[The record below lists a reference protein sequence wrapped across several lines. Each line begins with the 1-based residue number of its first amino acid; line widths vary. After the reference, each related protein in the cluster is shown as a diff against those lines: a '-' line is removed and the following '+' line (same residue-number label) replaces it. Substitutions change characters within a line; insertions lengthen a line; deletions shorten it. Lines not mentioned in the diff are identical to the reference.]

1 MGTEPVEP
9 EFDVARTDMDGGAV
23 RLTPRGE
30 LDLNTGFRLERAL
43 KAVEEEEPP
52 VIIVDL
58 RELDLVDS
66 TGLAKLVAAH
76 RRGAAG
82 GWRVSV
88 VRGTNIVDTV
98 LRTTRLDSYLDVV
111 EDPAEA
117 LVDPAERPEPQV
129 SD

>member
-1 MGTEPVEP
+1 MGTDPVEP
-9 EFDVARTDMDGGAV
+9 EFDVERVDMEGGAV
-23 RLTPRGE
+23 RLAPRGE
-30 LDLNTGFRLERAL
+30 LDLNTGFRLERAI
-43 KAVEEEEPP
+43 KAVEEEQPS
-52 VIIVDL
+52 VLVVDL

-82 GWRVSV
+82 GWRVAV

-98 LRTTRLDSYLDVV
+98 LRTTRLDAYLDVV

-117 LVDPAERPEPQV
+117 LVPPAERVV

>member
-1 MGTEPVEP
+1 MGTDPVEP
-9 EFDVARTDMDGGAV
+9 EFDVERTDMEAGAV

-30 LDLNTGFRLERAL
+30 LDLNTGFRLERVL
-43 KAVEEEEPP
+43 KAVEEETPS

-58 RELDLVDS
+58 RDLDLVDS

-117 LVDPAERPEPQV
+117 LVAPSERPEPQV

>member
-1 MGTEPVEP
+1 MGTDPVEP
-9 EFDVARTDMDGGAV
+9 EFAVDRTDMEGGAV

-30 LDLNTGFRLERAL
+30 LDLNTGFRLERVL
-43 KAVEEEEPP
+43 KAVEEESPP

-58 RELDLVDS
+58 RELDMLDS

-82 GWRVSV
+82 GWRVAV

-111 EDPAEA
+111 GDPAEA
-117 LVDPAERPEPQV
+117 LVEPSERPEPRL

>member
-9 EFDVARTDMDGGAV
+9 DFDVERTDMDGGAV
-23 RLTPRGE
+23 RLAPRGE
-30 LDLNTGFRLERAL
+30 LDLDTGFRLERAI
-43 KAVEEEEPP
+43 KAVEEESPE

-58 RELDLVDS
+58 RALDLLDS

-82 GWRVSV
+82 GWRVAV

-117 LVDPAERPEPQV
+117 LLAPSERPTV

>member
-1 MGTEPVEP
+1 MGTDPVEP
-9 EFDVARTDMDGGAV
+9 EFDIERTEMDGGAV
-23 RLTPRGE
+23 RLAPRGE
-30 LDLNTGFRLERAL
+30 LDLNTGFRLERAI
-43 KAVEEEEPP
+43 KAVEEEEPT

-58 RELDLVDS
+58 RALDLVDS

-88 VRGTNIVDTV
+88 VRGTSIVDTV
-98 LRTTRLDSYLDVV
+98 LKTTRLDAYLDVV
-111 EDPAEA
+111 GDPAEA
-117 LVDPAERPEPQV
+117 LLEPAERPV

>member
-9 EFDVARTDMDGGAV
+9 DFDVERTDMDGGAV
-23 RLTPRGE
+23 RLAPRGE
-30 LDLNTGFRLERAL
+30 LDLDTGFRLERAI
-43 KAVEEEEPP
+43 KAVEEEAPE

-58 RELDLVDS
+58 RALDLLDS

-88 VRGTNIVDTV
+88 VRGTSIVDTV
-98 LRTTRLDSYLDVV
+98 LRTTRLDAYLDVV

-117 LVDPAERPEPQV
+117 LLAPSERPPV
-129 SD
+129 SG